1 MTFKNKKETQ
11 VRIMLGLHPQT
22 WSLARRLVFG
32 IVVVLVVTLASALV
46 FQTAKAQVRFGIGV
60 GGIGGGIGGILLDD
74 SLRRQQYQ
82 QNQKATESNSTKK
95 TVKTR
100 NRNHEKDNT
109 KIAKDSPPKAKSISE
124 PIAGAPQTTP
134 LTAGA
139 PPTADNFGE

>member
-1 MTFKNKKETQ
+1 MTFNKDTQ
-11 VRIMLGLHPQT
+11 VRIMVGLHPQT
-22 WSLARRLVFG
+22 WSLAPRLVFG
-32 IVVVLVVTLASALV
+32 IVVVLVVTLAPALV

-60 GGIGGGIGGILLDD
+60 GGVGGGIGGILLDD

-109 KIAKDSPPKAKSISE
+109 KIAKDSPPKAKSLSE
-124 PIAGAPQTTP
+124 PIASAPQTTP
-134 LTAGA
+134 LTAGT